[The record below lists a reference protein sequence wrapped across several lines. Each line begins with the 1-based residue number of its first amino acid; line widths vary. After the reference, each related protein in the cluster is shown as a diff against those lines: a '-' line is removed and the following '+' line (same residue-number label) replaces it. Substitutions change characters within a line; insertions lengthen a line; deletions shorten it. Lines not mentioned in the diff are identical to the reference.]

1 MAFSFRKVGN
11 NPRDKD
17 DRSGSWRQ
25 NMLHK
30 VATPSKAQIHHQDDV
45 QLLASPYRKRRPVKR
60 TKEDWR
66 ELWRTAIKQTI
77 LLSRME
83 RENACL
89 QARQNE
95 NEIKKIKLEYDE
107 ILPCDKQSLEIWDM
121 YIEREGGRVT
131 KKFDR
136 EVLLQAIKNGVPRTK
151 RGEVWMFLG
160 EQYALNRPP
169 VDVSGF
175 PNYNVPYEAL
185 LKNLTEHQHA
195 IFIDLGRTFPNHNY
209 YKQPL
214 GLGQLSLFNL
224 LKAYSILD
232 PELGYCQGLGF
243 ICGVLLLH
251 VSGSKRMWM

>member
-1 MAFSFRKVGN
+1 
-11 NPRDKD
+11 
-17 DRSGSWRQ
+17 
-25 NMLHK
+25 MLHK
-30 VATPSKAQIHHQDDV
+30 VTPSKGYNHVQDEV
-45 QLLASPYRKRRPVKR
+45 QLLASPYRKRRQIKR
-60 TKEDWR
+60 TSADWR

-77 LLSRME
+77 LLARME

-95 NEIKKIKLEYDE
+95 NEIKKVKLEYDE
-107 ILPCDKQSLEIWDM
+107 ILQCDKQSLDIWDM
-121 YIEREGGRVT
+121 YIDKDNRIS

-136 EVLLQAIKNGVPRTK
+136 MVLLQAIKNGVPRTK
-151 RGEVWMFLG
+151 RGEVWMFLADQFTMG
-160 EQYALNRPP
+160 SSAVNWEAE
-169 VDVSGF
+169 GF
-175 PNYNVPYEAL
+175 PNYNVSYETL
-185 LKNLTEHQHA
+185 LKSLTEHQHA

-251 VSGSKRMWM
+251 VSFWRVRINKLWFQN

>member
-1 MAFSFRKVGN
+1 MKVGN
-11 NPRDKD
+11 NPRDHED
-17 DRSGSWRQ
+17 QGSWRQ

-30 VATPSKAQIHHQDDV
+30 LSTPSKVMHNQEDI
-45 QLLASPYRKRRPVKR
+45 QLLSPYRKRRPAKK
-60 TKEDWR
+60 TKEDLR
-66 ELWRTAIKQTI
+66 ELWRTAIRQTI

-95 NEIKKIKLEYDE
+95 NEIKKVKLEYDE
-107 ILPCDKQSLEIWDM
+107 ILPCDKKALEIWDV
-121 YIEREGGRVT
+121 YIDKESPGKR
-131 KKFDR
+131 FDQA
-136 EVLLQAIKNGVPRTK
+136 VLLQAIKNGVPRSK
-151 RGEVWMFLG
+151 RGEIWMFLA
-160 EQYALNRPP
+160 EQFGMNAAPII
-169 VDVSGF
+169 DVSAF
-175 PNYNVPYEAL
+175 PNFNVPYGTL

-195 IFIDLGRTFPNHNY
+195 IFIDLGRTFPKHNY

-243 ICGVLLLH
+243 ICAVLLLH
-251 VSGSKRMWM
+251 VCTFWLV

>member
-1 MAFSFRKVGN
+1 MKVGN
-11 NPRDKD
+11 NPRDHED
-17 DRSGSWRQ
+17 HGSWRQ
-25 NMLHK
+25 TMLHK
-30 VATPSKAQIHHQDDV
+30 LSTPSKALHTQEEIH
-45 QLLASPYRKRRPVKR
+45 LLSPYRKRRSAKK
-60 TKEDWR
+60 TKEDLR
-66 ELWRTAIKQTI
+66 ELWRTAIRQTI

-107 ILPCDKQSLEIWDM
+107 ILSCDKKALEIWDM
-121 YIEREGGRVT
+121 YIDKESPG
-131 KKFDR
+131 KIFDPK
-136 EVLLQAIKNGVPRTK
+136 VLLQAIKKGVPRSK
-151 RGEVWMFLG
+151 RGEVWMFLA
-160 EQYALNRPP
+160 EQFAMDAVEP
-169 VDVSGF
+169 VDVTGF
-175 PNYNVPYEAL
+175 PNYNVPYATL

-195 IFIDLGRTFPNHNY
+195 IFIDLGRTFPKHNY

-243 ICGVLLLH
+243 ICAVILLH
-251 VSGSKRMWM
+251 VNILEGHFQKYNK